1 MEKLAAFFVATKE
14 NGQSVMNINLKNR
27 KRISDNIENYQ
38 SQCILRRRKPKRVYG
53 KSDKETE

>member
-1 MEKLAAFFVATKE
+1 MGKLAAFFVATKE

-38 SQCILRRRKPKRVYG
+38 SQCILRRRKLKRVHE
-53 KSDKETE
+53 KSDTETE